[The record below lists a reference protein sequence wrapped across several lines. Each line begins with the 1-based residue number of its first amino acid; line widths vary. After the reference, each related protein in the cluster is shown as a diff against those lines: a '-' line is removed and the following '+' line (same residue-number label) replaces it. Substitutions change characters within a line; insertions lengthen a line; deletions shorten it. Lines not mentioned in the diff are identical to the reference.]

1 MIDLTQDIAS
11 VTEATVLIVGALF
24 PIVNPLGNAA
34 IFTNMVGSVEPDVR
48 RALTRKIAV
57 FSFFLLFCSLLWGVK
72 ILTFFG
78 ISIYAVQIGGG
89 LLVAATGWSLLS
101 QGAASMGANSPQGTN
116 ILDHAF
122 YPYTLPLTIGPGSIS
137 VAVTV
142 GSHLPAE
149 VHAYSF
155 LSPKVLIPS
164 AIGSVIICLMIYVCY
179 RYANTAERLLGA
191 TGTAVA
197 MRLLSF
203 ILMCIGVQILCS
215 GLKDFLATT
224 SIHAF

>member
-1 MIDLTQDIAS
+1 MIGLTRDISS
-11 VTEATVLIVGALF
+11 VIEATVLVVGALF
-24 PIVNPLGNAA
+24 PIVNPLGSAA
-34 IFTNMVGSVEPDVR
+34 IFTNMVGTVDSNVH
-48 RALTRKIAV
+48 RALTQKIAIY
-57 FSFFLLFCSLLWGVK
+57 SFFLLICSLLWGVK

-101 QGAASMGANSPQGTN
+101 QGTAGMGANSPQGTN

-149 VHAYSF
+149 VHGSSF
-155 LSPKVLIPS
+155 LSPKVLIP
-164 AIGSVIICLMIYVCY
+164 AIAGTIIICLIIYICY
-179 RYANTAERLLGA
+179 RYANAAERLLGA

-203 ILMCIGVQILCS
+203 ILMCIGVQIFCT
-215 GLKDFLATT
+215 GVKDFLATLHV
-224 SIHAF
+224 S